1 MFEVTVWTFAES
13 PNVER
18 ALDVLEV
25 EGGSQHARHL
35 LAPDFLL
42 GVQDLIDLKGDL
54 IFVKHHFFDFFLK
67 KLSSFVFCCSRISL
81 GVNKKY

>member
-1 MFEVTVWTFAES
+1 MLEVTVWTFAES
-13 PNVER
+13 ANVER

-54 IFVKHHFFDFFLK
+54 IFVKHFFLK
-67 KLSSFVFCCSRISL
+67 NFHHLHHLFSAVL
-81 GVNKKY
+81 GFLLV

>member
-1 MFEVTVWTFAES
+1 MLEVTVWTFAES

-54 IFVKHHFFDFFLK
+54 IFVKHFFLK
-67 KLSSFVFCCSRISL
+67 NCKNFHHLFSALL
-81 GVNKKY
+81 GFLLV